1 MAIKISAP
9 KGIKDVLPTESYKWQ
24 YIENIARI
32 IAQNFNIQEVRVPM
46 FEHTELFHLGV
57 GDTTDVVQK
66 EMYTFLDKGNRSIT
80 LRPEGTASTVR
91 LCLENSLLNGALP
104 LKTYYMVPNFRYE
117 KPEAGR
123 LRQHHQFGVE
133 YFGTAHP
140 SADAEVISV
149 ADKLLKT
156 LGINNAEVSINS
168 IGCPNCRPVFH
179 AKLKEHLS
187 AKKEHLCELC
197 NDRLD
202 KNPMRI
208 IDCKN
213 DSCKVIA
220 QDAPTAINH
229 LCDECSSHF
238 EGVKK
243 NLDVLEIAYKVDTT
257 IVRGLDY
264 YTKTVFEFV
273 SSTSGLTICGGGRY
287 DGLVETLGG
296 KPTPALGFGCGIERL
311 IMMIAE
317 NNGSFGLIP
326 TAEIFVAHTGD
337 DAELFASKIV
347 KNLRDIGF
355 SAEKDISGR
364 ALKAQMKYADKIGA
378 KYTTV
383 IGDGEIESQKCVI
396 KNMKTGEKTETDI
409 DKIGDTIIELGCLF
423 DQDFESEI

>member
-1 MAIKISAP
+1 MADIIKGP
-9 KGIKDVLPTESYKWQ
+9 KGIKDVLPSESYKWQ
-24 YIENIARI
+24 YIENTARNIAKTY
-32 IAQNFNIQEVRVPM
+32 NINEVRVPM
-46 FEHTELFHLGV
+46 FEHTELFHRGV

-104 LKTYYMVPNFRYE
+104 LKTYYVVPNFRYE

-133 YFGTAHP
+133 YFGTKDP

-149 ADKLLKT
+149 AHTLLKK
-156 LGINNAEVSINS
+156 LQINNAEVHINS
-168 IGCPNCRPVFH
+168 IGCNTCRPTFH
-179 AKLKEHLS
+179 ENLTKFFED
-187 AKKEHLCELC
+187 KKEHLCELC
-197 NDRLD
+197 NDRLY

-213 DSCKVIA
+213 ANCKEIA
-220 QDAPTAINH
+220 KDAPLAIDN
-229 LCDECSSHF
+229 LCEECDTHF
-238 EGVKK
+238 ADVKK
-243 NLDVLEIAYKVDTT
+243 YLTTLDIPFVVDTS

-273 SSTSGLTICGGGRY
+273 SKESGLTICGGGRY

-311 IMMIAE
+311 IMMLE
-317 NNGSFGLIP
+317 NVSDGFGDSP
-326 TAEIFVAHTGD
+326 CPEIFIANIGD
-337 DAELFASKIV
+337 EANLFVSKLVLDLRLNGV
-347 KNLRDIGF
+347 K
-355 SAEKDISGR
+355 AEKDISLR
-364 ALKAQMKYADKIGA
+364 TLKAQMKYADKINA

-383 IGDGEIESQKCVI
+383 IGDGELETLECTV
-396 KNMKTGEKTETDI
+396 KNMETGEKETI
-409 DKIGDTIIELGCLF
+409 KL
-423 DQDFESEI
+423 SEIENFIKGAQNEKN

>member
-1 MAIKISAP
+1 MADIIKGP
-9 KGIKDVLPTESYKWQ
+9 KGVKDVLPQESYKWQ

-32 IAQNFNIQEVRVPM
+32 ISQNYNIREVRVPM
-46 FEHTELFHLGV
+46 FEHTELFHRGV

-104 LKTYYMVPNFRYE
+104 LKTYYIVPNFRYE

-123 LRQHHQFGVE
+123 LREHHQFGVE
-133 YFGTAHP
+133 YFGTSDC

-149 ADKLLKT
+149 ANNLLQT
-156 LGINNAEVSINS
+156 LGIANAEVSINS
-168 IGCPNCRPVFH
+168 IGCPKCRPVFH
-179 AKLKEHLS
+179 ANLKAYFED
-187 AKKEHLCELC
+187 KKEHLCPLC
-197 NDRLD
+197 LDRLE

-213 DSCKVIA
+213 PDCKEIA
-220 QDAPTAINH
+220 KDAPVSVDN
-229 LCDECSSHF
+229 LCEECHDHF
-238 EGVKK
+238 EGTKK
-243 NLDVLEIAYKVDTT
+243 HLEALEIPYKVDTG

-273 SSTSGLTICGGGRY
+273 SSTTGLTICGGGRY

-311 IMMIAE
+311 IMMIDE
-317 NNGSFGLIP
+317 NNAGYGVEPTVDIFIANIGEQSSF
-326 TAEIFVAHTGD
+326 FV
-337 DAELFASKIV
+337 SKLTQD
-347 KNLRDIGF
+347 LRKQGF
-355 SAEKDISGR
+355 SAEKDIAGR

-383 IGDGEIESQKCVI
+383 IGDGELESKQCTV
-396 KNMKTGEKTETDI
+396 KNMATGEKHEVEI
-409 DKIGDTIIELGCLF
+409 DKIGDF
-423 DQDFESEI
+423 VVSDM